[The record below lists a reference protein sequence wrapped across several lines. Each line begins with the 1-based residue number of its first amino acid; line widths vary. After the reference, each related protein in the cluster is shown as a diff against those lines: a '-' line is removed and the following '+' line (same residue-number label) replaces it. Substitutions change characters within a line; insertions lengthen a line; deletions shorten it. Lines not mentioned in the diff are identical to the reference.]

1 MQTLKS
7 GFSNTVLRCLTLIIS
22 SDAIIIGYYGLI
34 VAHFTLASIFTSKQP
49 DFNCNVDQDGIF
61 DLSRHVQNDSS
72 AVYPFSKGDQKAR
85 FHFQSSIE
93 PWYQVQS
100 RCFLVYGP
108 SQKSD
113 VHEPVGIYIKVVD
126 FGR

>member
-1 MQTLKS
+1 MQTLKPD
-7 GFSNTVLRCLTLIIS
+7 FLNTVLKCLTLIIS

-49 DFNCNVDQDGIF
+49 DFNCNIDQDGIF
-61 DLSRHVQNDSS
+61 DLSRHVQNGSS

-85 FHFQSSIE
+85 FH
-93 PWYQVQS
+93 YQPSVELLYHG
-100 RCFLVYGP
+100 FLVNGP
-108 SQKSD
+108 FKSD
-113 VHEPVGIYIKVVD
+113 VHEPAGICIKLVD